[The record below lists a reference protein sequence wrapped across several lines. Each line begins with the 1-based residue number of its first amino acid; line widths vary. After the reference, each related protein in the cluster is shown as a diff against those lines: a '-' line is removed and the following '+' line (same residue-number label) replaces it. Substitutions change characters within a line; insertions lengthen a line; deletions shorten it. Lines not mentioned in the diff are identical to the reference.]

1 MPKIKINEKYIGEDF
16 PCYTIAEAGANHDG
30 ELKKAIKLIDAAN
43 EANSDSIKFQ
53 TYDASKLASRY
64 SPKYWIDD
72 KPDETQYEVFSN
84 LDGLS
89 DDNWKEIF
97 EYAKSKSVTCFSTP
111 FDERSVDLLYSLDV
125 PAFKIASADITHI
138 PLIKHI
144 ANKKLPIFISTGMA
158 SDEEIKDAINAIE
171 NQGNE
176 EIILMH
182 CITSYPTKAKDANL
196 ELIKTLKQKYPKY
209 VIGYSDHTI
218 GTNIPVY
225 STFYGATCIE
235 KHFTFD
241 SSLTQ
246 SPDHKLSLDT
256 NGFRQLVDELR
267 IAEISKGEKT
277 RNDFES
283 EKNAIKYARRS
294 IVVNRDINVGE
305 KISKDMLSI
314 KRPATGIS
322 PKFFE
327 KIIGKSVKNKIQE
340 DKPIQWDDLNE

>member
-43 EANSDSIKFQ
+43 EENSDSIKFQ

>member
-30 ELKKAIKLIDAAN
+30 ELNKAIKLIDAAN
-43 EANSDSIKFQ
+43 EAKSDSVKFQ
-53 TYDASKLASRY
+53 TYDASKLASKY

-111 FDERSVDLLYSLDV
+111 FDEKSVDLLYSLDV

-144 ANKKLPIFISTGMA
+144 ASKKLPIFISTGMA
-158 SDEEIKDAINAIE
+158 SDEETKEAIETIE
-171 NQGNE
+171 NQGNDQ
-176 EIILMH
+176 IIIMH
-182 CITSYPTKAKDANL
+182 CITSYPTEAKDANL
-196 ELIKTLKQKYPKY
+196 ELIRTLKQKYPNY
-209 VIGYSDHTI
+209 IIGYSDHTI

-256 NGFRQLVDELR
+256 NGFRQLVKELR
-267 IAEISKGEKT
+267 LAEISKGVKI
-277 RNDFES
+277 RNNFES
-283 EKNAIKYARRS
+283 EKNAVKFARRS
-294 IVVNRDINVGE
+294 IVSKR
-305 KISKDMLSI
+305 KIPKNTTISIDMLDI
-314 KRPATGIS
+314 KRPGTGIK
-322 PKFFE
+322 PKYLE
-327 KIIGKSVKNKIQE
+327 KIIGSTTKNEIEE
-340 DKPIQWDDLNE
+340 DTLIQWDDLNN